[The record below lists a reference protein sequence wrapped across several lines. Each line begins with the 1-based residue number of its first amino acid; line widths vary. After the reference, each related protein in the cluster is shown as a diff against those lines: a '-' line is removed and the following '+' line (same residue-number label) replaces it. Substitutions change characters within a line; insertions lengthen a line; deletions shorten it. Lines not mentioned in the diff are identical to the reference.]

1 VDITL
6 SLLFL
11 LKTPGF
17 STFIAHFGYIGILLW
32 FLTFDQFTP
41 IPEEVS
47 LLIIGY
53 LSAHHVFNPIIAG
66 VFCLAGF
73 LIVDTIYFFLSK
85 KGSSWI
91 KKRTKGSFAA
101 IESLKNRFTKNTAKV
116 TLLLC
121 FIPRMRM
128 FAPILAGSMKLP
140 FKKFL
145 LYNSF
150 ALSLFTSIYVALGFI
165 FNESLQKII
174 KQTKGLQNVIFF
186 ATLLVITV
194 VIILIIRSRKRRAS
208 EA

>member
-1 VDITL
+1 ML
-6 SLLFL
+6 PLLFL

-17 STFIAHFGYIGILLW
+17 SAFIAQFVYIGILLW

-53 LSAHHVFNPIIAG
+53 LSAHHVFNPVIAG

-73 LIVDTIYFFLSK
+73 LIVDTIYFSLSK
-85 KGSSWI
+85 KGSAWI
-91 KKRTKGSFAA
+91 KKKTKGSSTA
-101 IESLKNRFTKNTAKV
+101 IESLKNQFAKNTGKA
-116 TLLLC
+116 TLILC

-145 LYNSF
+145 FYNSI
-150 ALSLFTSIYVALGFI
+150 ALSLFTSIYVTLGFI
-165 FNESLQKII
+165 FNESLQRII
-174 KQTKGLQNVIFF
+174 KQTRGLQNVIFF
-186 ATLLVITV
+186 ATLLIITV
-194 VIILIIRSRKRRAS
+194 VIILIIRSRKRKSS